1 MYEEPKPLSDNE
13 ALNKIAETVNS
24 INKKVGLFYW
34 LAIILL
40 IAYLVVSILPYV
52 SWA

>member
-24 INKKVGLFYW
+24 INKKGLK
-34 LAIILL
+34 ATILTNPL
-40 IAYLVVSILPYV
+40 SYSVA
-52 SWA
+52 